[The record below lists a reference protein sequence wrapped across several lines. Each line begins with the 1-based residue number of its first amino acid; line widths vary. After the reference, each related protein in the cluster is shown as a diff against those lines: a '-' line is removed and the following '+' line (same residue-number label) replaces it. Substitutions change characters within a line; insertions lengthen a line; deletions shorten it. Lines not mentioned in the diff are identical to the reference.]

1 MILDVIL
8 EKIAN
13 NSLIVDA
20 VGLAIIVLIISI
32 SIVFMIRSIL
42 FRATLDTIS
51 HENYLRRRYNKTGYW
66 GEKHPDHFDY
76 QRKTAKGKFTYF
88 PNTKK
93 AKQYYKAKR
102 KVQNHQR
109 NYKGY
114 NTHYKRRYK
123 KRRRY

>member
-1 MILDVIL
+1 MILYVIL

-32 SIVFMIRSIL
+32 STIFIVRSML
-42 FRATLDTIS
+42 FRIADDINS
-51 HENYLRRRYNKTGYW
+51 NHENYLRERYKRDNYW

-76 QRKTAKGKFTYF
+76 QRKVGKFTYF

-93 AKQYYKAKR
+93 AKQYYKQKR

-114 NTHYKRRYK
+114 NTQYKKRYKKKRRY
-123 KRRRY
+123 